1 MREINRVY
9 IGDTGNEG
17 KPTPQPLQ
25 HEVMNQSFQTD
36 VRTSWGLSVVY
47 IYLSERRDMRANQ
60 DHDHCNMRT
69 WTNHFKQF
77 NAPPPFLTPRIFPLN
92 QLYFRTVTF
101 AIWTRPCSKGLL
113 PRRAHPPYRRLC
125 ATRVSNCWQVWY
137 VVLIERECVQQ

>member
-69 WTNHFKQF
+69 
-77 NAPPPFLTPRIFPLN
+77 
-92 QLYFRTVTF
+92 
-101 AIWTRPCSKGLL
+101 
-113 PRRAHPPYRRLC
+113 
-125 ATRVSNCWQVWY
+125 
-137 VVLIERECVQQ
+137 